1 MILTPHNAQM
11 IVRSKVLI
19 KSETTQYYK
28 TRIEISRKHP
38 PFYLWWTLNPFRNT
52 HITMTNGFNDIE
64 CSLSDQACKEI
75 Y

>member
-11 IVRSKVLI
+11 IVRGKVLI

-38 PFYLWWTLNPFRNT
+38 PFYL
-52 HITMTNGFNDIE
+52 
-64 CSLSDQACKEI
+64 C
-75 Y
+75 